1 MSREENNLIAG
12 LDIGSS
18 SVRIA
23 VGNIIERDGEPSIL
37 QILGAAEAPSE
48 GVNKGVITSIEDVV
62 SAISSCLEQA
72 ERMVGVPLDSV
83 WAGISSAQVMTQNS
97 HGYIVVSKADNE
109 ITEQDVERALE
120 SSKSISTPLNYE
132 ILHVSPRSF
141 SVDGQAG
148 IKVPVGMTGVRLEVD
163 TKIILGQSSQI
174 KNLTRAIWRTGLQID
189 DLVLS
194 ILADSN
200 LLLTGR
206 QKDLGVVLVNLG
218 GQTTSLTVYEE
229 GDLLAVAV
237 LPVGSVH
244 ITNDLAVGLRSPV
257 EVMEK
262 LKIQYGDCSAESL
275 GRRGTVNLNELGS
288 ETHEVFKLSDVNA
301 IIHARVEEIMYLIDK
316 ELKKIQRSG
325 LLPAGVVFTGAGA
338 KLAGLVDAAKRN
350 LRLPATIGYP
360 SGLISATDKINDPGF
375 STAIG
380 LVKWGSDMFGYD
392 KRLGNGWWSSLKN
405 IFKFKHKIQKTISSL
420 IP

>member
-1 MSREENNLIAG
+1 MSRDENNLIAG

-18 SVRIA
+18 AVRIA
-23 VGNIIERDGEPSIL
+23 VSNMVEREGEPPVL
-37 QILGAAEAPSE
+37 QILGAAEVPSE
-48 GVNKGVITSIEDVV
+48 GVSKGVITSIEDVV
-62 SAISSCLEQA
+62 SSISSCLEQA

-83 WAGISSAQVMTQNS
+83 WAGISSAQIMTQNS
-97 HGYIVVSKADNE
+97 HGYIIVSKADNE
-109 ITEQDVERALE
+109 ITEQDMDRALE
-120 SSKSISTPLNYE
+120 SSKSVSTPLNYE

-141 SVDGQAG
+141 CVDGQSG
-148 IKVPVGMTGVRLEVD
+148 IKMPVGMTGVRLEVD

-194 ILADSN
+194 IIADAN
-200 LLLTGR
+200 LLLTNR

-218 GQTTSLTVYEE
+218 GQTTSLAVYEE
-229 GDLLAVAV
+229 GDLLHVTV
-237 LPVGSVH
+237 LPVGSAH

-257 EVMEK
+257 DVVEK
-262 LKIQYGDCSAESL
+262 LKIQYGDCSSEVL
-275 GRRGTVNLNELGS
+275 GRRGTIDLNELGS
-288 ETHEVFKLSDVNA
+288 ETHEVFKLRDVNS
-301 IIHARVEEIMYLIDK
+301 IIHARVEEIMFLIDK

-360 SGLISATDKINDPGF
+360 SGLMSATDKINDSGF

-380 LVKWGSDMFGYD
+380 LVKWGGDMLGYD
-392 KRLGNGWWSSLKN
+392 KRLGSGWWNSLKN
-405 IFKFKHKIQKTISSL
+405 SFKLKHKLQKTISSL

>member
-18 SVRIA
+18 FVRIA
-23 VGNIIERDGEPSIL
+23 VGNMVERGEEPPVL
-37 QILGAAEAPSE
+37 QILGAAEVQSD
-48 GVNKGVITSIEDVV
+48 GVNKGVITNIENVV
-62 SAISSCLEQA
+62 SSISACLEQA
-72 ERMVGVPLDSV
+72 ERMVGVPIESV
-83 WAGISSAQVMTQNS
+83 WTGLSSAQVLTQNS

-109 ITEQDVERALE
+109 ITEQDVERVLE

-132 ILHVSPRSF
+132 ILHVSPRNF
-141 SVDGQAG
+141 SVDGQTG
-148 IKVPVGMTGVRLEVD
+148 IKAPVGMTGVRLEVD

-174 KNLTRAIWRTGLQID
+174 KNLTKAIWRAGVEID

-194 ILADSN
+194 IIADAG
-200 LLLTGR
+200 LLLTSR

-218 GQTTSLTVYEE
+218 GHSTSMAVYEE
-229 GDLLAVAV
+229 GDLLSVNF
-237 LPVGSVH
+237 LPVGSAH

-257 EVMEK
+257 DIVEK
-262 LKIQYGDCSAESL
+262 VKIQYGDCSAEAQT
-275 GRRGTVNLNELGS
+275 RRGNVDLSEFGS
-288 ETHEVFKLSDVNA
+288 ESREIFKLSDVNS

-325 LLPAGVVFTGAGA
+325 LLPAGVIFTGAGA
-338 KLAGLVDAAKRN
+338 KLPGLVDAAKRN
-350 LRLPATIGYP
+350 LRLPAAIGYP
-360 SGLISATDKINDPGF
+360 SGLVSATEKINDPGF

-380 LVKWGSDMFGYD
+380 LVKWGSDMLGYD
-392 KRLGNGWWSSLKN
+392 RKIKSGGWTGLKN
-405 IFKFKHKIQKTISSL
+405 IFGFKRKLQKTISSL